1 MWLVLQVLV
10 DVCTPEVIQTSM
22 LPAVLKLATDPV
34 ANVRFNVAKSLT
46 NIAQQMENRCVRVCV
61 CVVGRGFSPSM
72 MQVVVWVRPDLH
84 LPVVASN

>member
-1 MWLVLQVLV
+1 MLQVLV

-46 NIAQQMENRCVRVCV
+46 NIAQQMETRCVGVCV
-61 CVVGRGFSPSM
+61 CVC
-72 MQVVVWVRPDLH
+72 VWGGLAPLTCWW
-84 LPVVASN
+84 PVISNRATTTSRDWLW

>member
-1 MWLVLQVLV
+1 LLYEERLYLVFIFSVWLVLQVLV

-46 NIAQQMENRCVRVCV
+46 NIAQQMETRCVGVCV
-61 CVVGRGFSPSM
+61 CVCVLGRG
-72 MQVVVWVRPDLH
+72 L
-84 LPVVASN
+84 

>member
-46 NIAQQMENRCVRVCV
+46 NIAQQMETRCVGVCV
-61 CVVGRGFSPSM
+61 CVCVGGGRG
-72 MQVVVWVRPDLH
+72 PDLC
-84 LPVVASN
+84 LPVVASNLQQGHNH

>member
-1 MWLVLQVLV
+1 M

-46 NIAQQMENRCVRVCV
+46 NIAQQMETRCVSGMCMCD
-61 CVVGRGFSPSM
+61 CVVYGC
-72 MQVVVWVRPDLH
+72 W
-84 LPVVASN
+84 